1 MTRIID
7 SSRTRWISM
16 MTLVWAI
23 AGWCAGAMGQEGS
36 PPVPPVDALP
46 TDGRLAF
53 GLPSKSYS
61 IASAEWSNVSTR

>member
-7 SSRTRWISM
+7 SSRARWISM
-16 MTLVWAI
+16 MTLVWTL

-36 PPVPPVDALP
+36 PPIPPVDALP
-46 TDGRLAF
+46 RRPFRLRT
-53 GLPSKSYS
+53 PSKSYS